1 MTRNST
7 SAIFWP
13 WHVWLGSEKLGT
25 RPWKRQFY
33 WGTWVF
39 KPSTLDIPMNVR
51 DSPSKNWG
59 FSITAFLLTS
69 RGYSNASS
77 WLRLLAN
84 LCQSC
89 WLVHVFDGD
98 ASETSPFWV
107 VAVSALLGC
116 PGSWESGLIPEDDV
130 TRHSIS
136 PLFIRGLATTAKRRR
151 SDSFSRSAGDLKM
164 WCKIVMAA
172 YLLYLK
178 LTINID

>member
-1 MTRNST
+1 
-7 SAIFWP
+7 
-13 WHVWLGSEKLGT
+13 
-25 RPWKRQFY
+25 
-33 WGTWVF
+33 
-39 KPSTLDIPMNVR
+39 MNVR

-107 VAVSALLGC
+107 VCRICAVGMSWILG
-116 PGSWESGLIPEDDV
+116 WGLIPEDDV

-136 PLFIRGLATTAKRRR
+136 PLFIRGLGKRRR
-151 SDSFSRSAGDLKM
+151 SDGEATVFPDPRVTWRCDA
-164 WCKIVMAA
+164 
-172 YLLYLK
+172 K
-178 LTINID
+178 LWWLRICCIWNLPLILINSDDIHNSII